1 MQLHSLAKQA
11 EKGTMMSINFVA
23 AIWDRL
29 IQVCCSLLY
38 AKHKMDDHLELR
50 RGACRGLLQFY
61 STLEGIFNCCIHVF
75 LLCALLPSIV
85 FHLIILRSYYIRFC
99 HEYTLGSYF
108 VTLKGLY
115 T

>member
-61 STLEGIFNCCIHVF
+61 STLEGIFNNVVF
-75 LLCALLPSIV
+75 MC
-85 FHLIILRSYYIRFC
+85 SYYVHCF
-99 HEYTLGSYF
+99 HQLFST
-108 VTLKGLY
+108 
-115 T
+115 